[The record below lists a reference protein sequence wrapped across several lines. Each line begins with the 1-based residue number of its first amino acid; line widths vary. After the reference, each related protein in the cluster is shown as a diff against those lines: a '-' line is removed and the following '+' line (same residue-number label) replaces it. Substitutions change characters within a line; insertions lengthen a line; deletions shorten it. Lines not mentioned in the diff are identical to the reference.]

1 MTIERAAAVQ
11 VSEDWSD
18 LHSRPVPNDPEV
30 LREAAEDA
38 YDILCAL
45 RAKIAL
51 SVGDSEMLPGEMVKR
66 LLVDGDNPIIVW
78 REHRGM
84 TQKALAAKV
93 KMTAAQLSEI
103 EKGKKSGS
111 IATLRKLS
119 IALGVTVDDLLPPE
133 K

>member
-1 MTIERAAAVQ
+1 MEKMDWQATVKQAHKEAAAAGIGSNSLERIQ
-11 VSEDWSD
+11 D
-18 LHSRPVPNDPEV
+18 
-30 LREAAEDA
+30 AAEEA
-38 YDILCAL
+38 YDILCVMEADL
-45 RAKIAL
+45 RAVL
-51 SVGDSEMLPGEMVKR
+51 GEAEYVPFSLAQR
-66 LLVDGDNPIIVW
+66 RFAGENPITVW

>member
-1 MTIERAAAVQ
+1 MTIERASSVQ
-11 VSEDWSD
+11 VAEDWSD
-18 LHSRPVPNDPEV
+18 LHANPVPNDPEI

-45 RAKIAL
+45 HAKIAL
-51 SVGDSEMLPGEMVKR
+51 SVGESEMLPGDMVKR
-66 LLVDGDNPIIVW
+66 LLIDGDNPLIVW
-78 REHRGM
+78 REHRGL

-119 IALGVTVDDLLPPE
+119 VALGVTVDDLLPAE
-133 K
+133 D